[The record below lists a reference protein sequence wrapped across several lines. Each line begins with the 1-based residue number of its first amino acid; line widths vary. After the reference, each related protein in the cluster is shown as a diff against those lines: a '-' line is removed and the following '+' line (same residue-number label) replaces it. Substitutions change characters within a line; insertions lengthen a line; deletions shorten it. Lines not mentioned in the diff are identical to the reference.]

1 MPELLAALITL
12 LAQAFAALNPALLV
26 RRRRRLARLADH
38 AQGRP
43 VLVPCDL
50 RDLELTGSAW
60 SEGRLEL
67 PPGATGEPV
76 RWIAKGS
83 TTARAAD
90 LPPLEAVSADGISVA
105 FRSADGATEL
115 RLHPDEAPMV
125 LRVLRVLREAP

>member
-1 MPELLAALITL
+1 MPELIAALFSL
-12 LAQAFAALNPALLV
+12 VAQAAAAINPAQLV
-26 RRRRRLARLADH
+26 RGRRRLRRLSDH

-43 VLVPCDL
+43 VQVPCDL
-50 RDLELTGSAW
+50 RDTGLTAGRWA
-60 SEGRLEL
+60 EGRLEL
-67 PPGATGEPV
+67 PPGGPGGPV
-76 RWIAKGS
+76 RWCAKGRT

-125 LRVLRVLREAP
+125 LRVLREAR